1 MALFLYQIHEQ
12 YIIDRHT
19 LRDMIIIPYIH
30 TMQKHIVLIGG
41 GVGSSTFT
49 KALKDFPIQ
58 LSTIVSTFDDGGSTG
73 AIRRDYRGIALGDF
87 RQCLF
92 ASTDI
97 EESIKKIID
106 YRFGRGCFFGINVG
120 NLLIKA
126 CLQCAKTQRHGVLQ
140 LHKILGIKN
149 SIIPVSYHYAQL
161 CAHLTNKTIL
171 TSQDQIQSYYSFS
184 KAAIKSLHLS
194 KNAPLSPEARTAMRT
209 ADYLAFAPGNFF
221 SSILPHIYVKG
232 FSKEWKGSRAQ
243 KVLFFNLL
251 AHRGQDSFYTLK
263 DYLSWFQQ
271 KLGERPFD
279 MIIANKKIPNS
290 TLKRLHDRFEL
301 TKITDNDLCAL
312 KEKNISLCYADL
324 VSPAIHGQNEHDTVQ
339 RAPLR
344 HDSKKIQI
352 FFQNLLS

>member
-1 MALFLYQIHEQ
+1 
-12 YIIDRHT
+12 
-19 LRDMIIIPYIH
+19 
-30 TMQKHIVLIGG
+30 MQKHIVLIGG
-41 GVGSSTFT
+41 GVGASTFT
-49 KALKDFPIQ
+49 KAIKDLPIQ

-92 ASTDI
+92 ASTNIDD
-97 EESIKKIID
+97 SIKKVID
-106 YRFGRGCFFGINVG
+106 YRFGKGSFFGINVG

-140 LHKILGIKN
+140 LHKLLGLKN
-149 SIIPVSYHYAQL
+149 SIIPVSYDYAQL
-161 CAHLTNKTIL
+161 CAHLTNKTTL

-194 KNAPLSPEARTAMRT
+194 KNATLSPEARNALRT

-232 FSKEWKGSRAQ
+232 FAEEWKKSKAQ
-243 KVLFFNLL
+243 KILFFNLL

-263 DYLSWFQQ
+263 DYLAWFEQ
-271 KLGERPFD
+271 KLGKRPFD
-279 MIIANKKIPNS
+279 TIIVNKKIPDRIM
-290 TLKRLHDRFEL
+290 KRLQDRFEL
-301 TKITDNDLCAL
+301 TKITDEDISLL
-312 KEKNISLCYADL
+312 KEKNINLRYADL
-324 VSPAIHGQNEHDTVQ
+324 VSSVIYGQNQHDTVQ

-344 HDSKKIQI
+344 HDNKKIQI
-352 FFQNLLS
+352 FFQSLL